1 LDSLFRRLIFA
12 FDGRQKNWQ
21 RKPMSHS
28 VKLLWLTTFIMA
40 ATMLSP
46 SPARADRLFSG
57 DDWGTDLYEF
67 DTTAGAWSKVL
78 FCDSLRSI
86 NGMNTDAKGNLYVS
100 NIGSHK
106 LLKFTLDGDYTTF
119 CDLGGSGGAA
129 AFDSDGN
136 LFVPYFWDKKIMKFS
151 PDGSTSSLVSTNVK
165 GPEQVVFD
173 SHGTLFAA
181 DQASG
186 HIYTFDPDGTQNT
199 FASGLKW
206 VSGITFDSHGIL
218 FVADDHANTI
228 YKFAPDGKRTIF
240 STGIKKVSGLTF
252 DSHGNL
258 FASDGV
264 GKLYKFTN
272 KSGGLSPKPVLF
284 ASDLGH
290 NYWIIA
296 LPGSMPMSTLLPMA
310 LARWWMWLALSVL
323 LAAGVFGGFWLHRK
337 SRRAAAASNTKS
349 R

>member
-1 LDSLFRRLIFA
+1 MV
-12 FDGRQKNWQ
+12 N
-21 RKPMSHS
+21 S
-28 VKLLWLTTFIMA
+28 VKFLWLTIFTMA
-40 ATMLSP
+40 AMILAP

-67 DTTAGAWSKVL
+67 DTTAGAWSKIL

-100 NIGSHK
+100 NLGSGEV
-106 LLKFTLDGDYTTF
+106 LLFTPDGNYSAF
-119 CDLGGSGGAA
+119 CNMAGSGGAA
-129 AFDSDGN
+129 AFDHDGN

-186 HIYTFDPDGTQNT
+186 HIYTFDSDGNQST

-228 YKFAPDGKRTIF
+228 YKYTPTGTRSVFSKEIKR
-240 STGIKKVSGLTF
+240 VSGLTF

-258 FASDGV
+258 FASDGL

-272 KSGGLSPKPVLF
+272 KSGVLSSKPVLF

-296 LPGSMPMSTLLPMA
+296 LPGSMPLSTLAPMA
-310 LARWWMWLALSVL
+310 WARWWPWVTAAGGLAL
-323 LAAGVFGGFWLHRK
+323 LAAGFGISFWWRRR
-337 SRRAAAASNTKS
+337 SRRKAAATATAENS
-349 R
+349 

>member
-1 LDSLFRRLIFA
+1 
-12 FDGRQKNWQ
+12 
-21 RKPMSHS
+21 MSHS
-28 VKLLWLTTFIMA
+28 VKLLWLTIFIMA
-40 ATMLSP
+40 ATMLSL
-46 SPARADRLFSG
+46 SPARADLLFSG

-86 NGMNTDAKGNLYVS
+86 NGMNTDAQGNLYVS
-100 NIGSHK
+100 NIGSQQV
-106 LLKFTLDGDYTTF
+106 LKFTPDGDYTTF

-129 AFDSDGN
+129 AFDRDGN

-151 PDGSTSSLVSTNVK
+151 SDGSTSSLVSTNVK
-165 GPEQVVFD
+165 GPEQVIFD

-181 DQASG
+181 DQSSG
-186 HIYTFDPDGTQNT
+186 HIYTFDLDGNQST

-228 YKFAPDGKRTIF
+228 YKFTPNGTRSIF
-240 STGIKKVSGLTF
+240 SKGIKKVSGLTF

-272 KSGGLSPKPVLF
+272 KSGFLSTKPVLF

-296 LPGSMPMSTLLPMA
+296 LPGSMPLSTLLPMA
-310 LARWWMWLALSVL
+310 MAKWWPWVTVAAVLALV
-323 LAAGVFGGFWLHRK
+323 AAGLGIGFWLRRR
-337 SRRAAAASNTKS
+337 SRRKAASANLENS
-349 R
+349 